1 MKKASLGSPEAVEKF
16 QEFCRQQAQAA
27 REKQP
32 EQAPRVCPLCRGKG
46 YSWKE
51 IEGYRHVVR
60 CACQKE
66 RLAREALRE
75 AGIPE
80 KFWNATLEDAN
91 VNGREPFRPWGGNQR
106 DAVAIKSQTTALQ
119 TCRELRDQYLAVFQQ
134 NKPIQDVYGLML
146 FGHSGRGKTRLVSS
160 LLVDLV
166 FSGLYS
172 VRFIEYNELFKMIR
186 FSFNSKEISYQSI
199 FSPLLKAKV
208 LVIDDL
214 GTELGG
220 DLTWALDNI
229 GYIINERYT
238 RNLPTLFTS
247 NHWNSINDGP
257 RGGKHSQSAADKD
270 LFHGNSWEMKKKIER
285 NNADSESARSQKS
298 LDERVNYRLRSR
310 IREMCIEIKVE
321 GFDFRNKLA
330 KNREMLR
337 KRRDFENN

>member
-1 MKKASLGSPEAVEKF
+1 MKKASLGSPESLEQF

-27 REKQP
+27 REQSAEP
-32 EQAPRVCPLCRGKG
+32 EKRVCPFCTGRG
-46 YSWKE
+46 YTWKE

-60 CACQKE
+60 CVCQKE

-75 AGIPE
+75 AGVPE
-80 KFWNATLEDAN
+80 KFWNATLEEAN

-106 DAVAIKSQTTALQ
+106 DAVALKSQTTALT
-119 TCRELRDQYLAVFQQ
+119 TCRELRDQYLAAFL
-134 NKPIQDVYGLML
+134 NGKPMKEIYGLML
-146 FGHSGRGKTRLVSS
+146 FGDSGRGKTRLISS
-160 LLVDLV
+160 LLADLV
-166 FSGLYS
+166 YAGLHS

-199 FSPLLKAKV
+199 FHPLLNAKV
-208 LVIDDL
+208 LAIDDL

-257 RGGKHSQSAADKD
+257 RGGRHSRSKADEK
-270 LFHGNSWEMKKKIER
+270 LFHGNSWEMGKKIER
-285 NNADSESARSQKS
+285 NDANSESARSKKN

-321 GFDFRNKLA
+321 GFDYRNRLA

-337 KRRDFENN
+337 QKRHLDNQ